1 VHKKTVWSRQ
11 RSLALKAALEKE
23 EYPMIH
29 TLLGI
34 ALVIFVVW
42 LLLVVVGHIGGF
54 LINLLW
60 ILILVALVWWLLS
73 FVTGR
78 GRRI

>member
-1 VHKKTVWSRQ
+1 
-11 RSLALKAALEKE
+11 
-23 EYPMIH
+23 MIH